1 MSVRRSGRTKNTIAT
16 KTTPAP
22 APEPTGD
29 ARVYS
34 QKYREPLERYK
45 EIGRRRREDYD
56 GLQRARAMP
65 RTAASI
71 RRDRRYHALVSEADR
86 VARGELAR
94 LGQVDEMEEN
104 RKAAGVQGKTITY

>member
-1 MSVRRSGRTKNTIAT
+1 MSVRRSGHTKNTIAT

-22 APEPTGD
+22 APEPTGY

-34 QKYREPLERYK
+34 QEYREPLERCK
-45 EIGRRRREDYD
+45 KIGRRRREDYD
-56 GLQRARAMP
+56 DLQRA

-71 RRDRRYHALVSEADR
+71 GKDRRYHALVADADR
-86 VARGELAR
+86 VAREELAC

-104 RKAAGVQGKTITY
+104 REAAEVQGKTITY